1 MSGSKINHN
10 VIKPFDE
17 TSVDKSSTDS
27 TTCEWL
33 DINGWTDKKV
43 SLLTADNSASIDVDV
58 NMLVSP
64 KGYYELNNETT
75 VDANDY
81 ESIEIVNAHTTA
93 DTLTTFDGEDVD
105 DLTRPMRSCKFTI
118 DNDDASTAVE
128 VSLWVEGWS

>member
-1 MSGSKINHN
+1 MAVGKVNHN
-10 VIKPFDE
+10 VFKPFDAV
-17 TSVDKSSTDS
+17 SVAKNSTDS

-58 NMLVSP
+58 NMLISP

-81 ESIEIVNAHTTA
+81 ESIELIAAHTTA
-93 DTLTTFDGEDVD
+93 DTMVTIDAEDID
-105 DLTRPMRSCKFTI
+105 ELQRPARSCKFTI
-118 DNDDASTAVE
+118 DNDDASTAVA

>member
-1 MSGSKINHN
+1 MSTAKVNHN
-10 VIKPFDE
+10 VFQPFDA
-17 TSVDKSSTDS
+17 VDVAKSSTDS

-81 ESIEIVNAHTTA
+81 ESIEIVAAHTTA
-93 DTLTTFDGEDVD
+93 DTLTTFDAEDVD
-105 DLTRPMRSCKFTI
+105 DLQRPMRSCKFTI
-118 DNDDASTAVE
+118 DNDDASTTVA
-128 VSLWVEGWS
+128 VSLWIEGWS

>member
-1 MSGSKINHN
+1 MAVGKVNHN
-10 VIKPFDE
+10 VIKPFDAV
-17 TSVDKSSTDS
+17 SVAKSSTDS

-58 NMLVSP
+58 NMLISP

-81 ESIEIVNAHTTA
+81 ESIELLAAHTTA
-93 DTLTTFDGEDVD
+93 DTLTTIDAEDID
-105 DLTRPMRSCKFTI
+105 ELQRPARSCKFTI
-118 DNDDASTAVE
+118 DNDDASTAVS
-128 VSLWVEGWS
+128 VSLWIEGWS

>member
-1 MSGSKINHN
+1 MAVGKVNHN
-10 VIKPFDE
+10 VFKPFDE
-17 TSVDKSSTDS
+17 VSVAKSTTDS

-58 NMLVSP
+58 NMLISP

-81 ESIEIVNAHTTA
+81 ESIELLAGHTTA
-93 DTLTTFDGEDVD
+93 DTLTTIDAEDID
-105 DLTRPMRSCKFTI
+105 ELQRPARSCKFTI

-128 VSLWVEGWS
+128 VTLWIEGWS

>member
-1 MSGSKINHN
+1 MSYAKVNHN
-10 VIKPFDE
+10 VIKPFVA
-17 TSVDKSSTDS
+17 TSVAKSATDS

-33 DINGWTDKKV
+33 DINGWTDKKI

-81 ESIEIVNAHTTA
+81 KSIEIVAAHTTA
-93 DTLTTFDGEDVD
+93 DTLTQFDSDDVA
-105 DLTRPMRSCKFTI
+105 DLGKPIRSAKFTI
-118 DNDDASTAVE
+118 DNDDASTAVS
-128 VSLWVEGWS
+128 VSLWIEGWS

>member
-1 MSGSKINHN
+1 MSVAKVNHN
-10 VIKPFDE
+10 VFKPFSA
-17 TSVDKSSTDS
+17 TSVAKGSTDS

-81 ESIEIVNAHTTA
+81 ESIELLAAHTTA
-93 DTLTTFDGEDVD
+93 DTLTTIDAQDIDE
-105 DLTRPMRSCKFTI
+105 LQRPMRSCKFTI
-118 DNDDASTAVE
+118 DNDDASTDVAVT
-128 VSLWVEGWS
+128 LWIEGWS

>member
-1 MSGSKINHN
+1 MSVAKVNHS
-10 VIKPFDE
+10 VIKPFDA
-17 TSVDKSSTDS
+17 TSVAASSTDS

-81 ESIEIVNAHTTA
+81 ESIEIVAAHTTA
-93 DTLTTFDGEDVD
+93 DTLTTFDAGDVD
-105 DLTRPMRSCKFTI
+105 DLQRPMRSCKFTI
-118 DNDDASTAVE
+118 DNDDASTAVS
-128 VSLWVEGWS
+128 VSLWIEGWS